1 MSRFLSNIAIKSKI
15 KLLRNQIL
23 DDIQYIENSRFNN
36 YKINESLI
44 SAVISKID
52 KLSNLSNNLTEG
64 RVLNSVL
71 NTILTYYSSNK
82 DIEHINEYGFINPF
96 NSTDNVS
103 KHKTSI
109 LLQKNSIDDK
119 EPNNY
124 NIISLKLWNPDSLDK
139 TYYKNGSIYA
149 GKHFSKGDIVEI
161 CPTRYVSGRDLYSKS
176 IRNIS
181 FVIEKEQNI
190 YAIPFG
196 KAVFYKNSVETR
208 FPGNVDYEFREV
220 LNDSCIDG
228 YIIIKAVQNIRKN
241 TELILKSDE
250 HDFINVPVDTDFEY
264 IRPRRE
270 IIIEDI
276 YVQ

>member
-1 MSRFLSNIAIKSKI
+1 MSRILYNIATKSKI

-23 DDIQYIENSRFNN
+23 DDIQYIETSRFNN
-36 YKINESLI
+36 YKIDESLI
-44 SAVISKID
+44 SAVSSKID
-52 KLSNLSNNLTEG
+52 RLSNLSNNLNESIT
-64 RVLNSVL
+64 LNSVL
-71 NTILTYYSSNK
+71 DTILTYYSSNNHIK
-82 DIEHINEYGFINPF
+82 SINEYGFINPF
-96 NSTDNVS
+96 SSTDNTS
-103 KHKTSI
+103 KSETSI
-109 LLQKNSIDDK
+109 LFQKNSMDNKDS
-119 EPNNY
+119 NNY
-124 NIISLKLWNPDSLDK
+124 NIVSLKLWNPDSLDK

-161 CPTRYVSGRDLYSKS
+161 CPTRYVSGQDLYSRS

-196 KAVFYKNSVETR
+196 KAIFYKNSVETG

-220 LNDSCIDG
+220 LNDSRIDG
-228 YIIIKAVQNIRKN
+228 YIIIKATRNIRKN

-250 HDFINVPVDTDFEY
+250 HDFINVPVDDDFEY

-270 IIIEDI
+270 INIEDI